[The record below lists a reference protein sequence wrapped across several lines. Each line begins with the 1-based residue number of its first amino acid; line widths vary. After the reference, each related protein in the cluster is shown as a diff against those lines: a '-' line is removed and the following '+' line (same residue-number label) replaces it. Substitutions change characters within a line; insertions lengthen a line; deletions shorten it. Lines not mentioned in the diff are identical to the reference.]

1 MRGRRCATIE
11 PAIRL
16 QRTIAEGWYVSI
28 ELSEGITLTLSCVLL
43 SERRSEVRNFLGRIL
58 RLLYTTSSGM
68 TIVLCEDSSQEL
80 MCDVEYHALHYGA
93 WWKSKIFLKEALRHL
108 TTGIG
113 YKISNSLHKRYMSGR
128 FFTGFTTTPVSTL
141 LFPAQPSCYQRIGLW
156 FPANRPCSKSGPSY
170 DSYFGA
176 RRAQLLN
183 SLLIMAVPTEREV
196 LLIHNS
202 RPTTCSRLPASWWSN
217 ILLYC
222 YRFRA

>member
-80 MCDVEYHALHYGA
+80 MCDVEYHALHYRA
-93 WWKSKIFLKEALRHL
+93 WWKSKIFLKEAQKHF
-108 TTGIG
+108 TIG
-113 YKISNSLHKRYMSGR
+113 YKISNFLHKRYMSRR
-128 FFTGFTTTPVSTL
+128 FFTRFTTTPVSTL
-141 LFPAQPSCYQRIGLW
+141 LFPAQPSWYQRIGLV
-156 FPANRPCSKSGPSY
+156 Y
-170 DSYFGA
+170 
-176 RRAQLLN
+176 
-183 SLLIMAVPTEREV
+183 
-196 LLIHNS
+196 
-202 RPTTCSRLPASWWSN
+202 SN
-217 ILLYC
+217 WLCGCVAAHL
-222 YRFRA
+222 